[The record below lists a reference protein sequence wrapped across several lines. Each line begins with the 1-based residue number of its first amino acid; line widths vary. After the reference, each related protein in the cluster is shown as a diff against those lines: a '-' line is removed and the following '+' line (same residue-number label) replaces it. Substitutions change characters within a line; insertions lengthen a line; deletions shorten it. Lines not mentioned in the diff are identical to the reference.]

1 MDMIEHVRTASGGD
15 RSFDAF
21 FRAEHHRLAA
31 LATVLCGDRETGRD
45 VAQEALTRTFRE
57 WDRVSRLERPGGW
70 TRRVVVNL
78 ARDHGR
84 HLAVQSRRLPELANR
99 IAGDCAADDAPL
111 DAEMWAAVAMLP
123 ARQRTAIA
131 LFYIG
136 DRSISDVAAV
146 MAVHEGTVKTSLHK
160 ARSHLRR
167 LLSEDTE

>member
-1 MDMIEHVRTASGGD
+1 MDMRENVRTPSSGD
-15 RSFDAF
+15 RTFDAF

-31 LATVLCGDRETGRD
+31 LATALCGDRETGRD

-57 WDRVSRLERPGGW
+57 WDSVSRLERPGAW

-78 ARDHGR
+78 VRDHGR

-99 IAGDCAADDAPL
+99 ITADSAAGDAPL

-123 ARQRTAIA
+123 ERQRVAVA

-146 MAVHEGTVKTSLHK
+146 MAVHEGTVKTTLHK
-160 ARSHLRR
+160 ARNQLRR
-167 LLSEDTE
+167 MLSEDTT